1 MKGLKILG
9 LSLLA
14 VLLLSFP
21 VTAIE
26 STDVANKLNYESD
39 VIYQIL
45 TDRFSDGDPTNNNP
59 YNIPNSY
66 DSTGKDVDKY
76 LGGDWQG
83 IINKISYLKSM
94 GVTAIWIT
102 PPQDNVDQ
110 PYLYNGVYYNA
121 YHGYWAKD
129 YFRPDEHWGSW
140 QKFDELVNTAH
151 LNGIKVVI
159 DFAPNHTSHRD
170 GYEYGGLYK
179 NGVLLGRANNDT
191 QGLFHHNGNRLDS
204 QTTRFDFQY
213 RDLANLADLSQENS
227 TVISYLNDAA
237 KLWLDHGIDG
247 IRNDAV
253 LHQNDAFLKTWA
265 DEINAYKPAFHFGE
279 YFTNKPDQNYGDY
292 RTFQDRTGISILDFE
307 YANTV
312 RRVFGSF
319 TENMNDLSNMLGY
332 TSRDYTYVNDAVT
345 FIDNHD
351 LVRFSTLQPNKAIF
365 HAALAFHLT
374 SRGTPVIYYGT
385 EQYISGADSDD
396 GRQFMPVFDTTTT
409 AYQVIKQLAGLR
421 KSNPALQYGT
431 TNVRWVNNDVIIYER
446 QFYDDL
452 VLVAVNRSGYS
463 YNISGLRTN
472 LPPATYNDFLGGL
485 LSGNSIVVN
494 ADGTVNSFV
503 LGPTE
508 VGVWQVRRLTTNSPQ
523 IGAVGPTMGRAGNK
537 IAIDG
542 EGFGTSVG
550 VVKFDT
556 VQASVVSWSNTHIEA
571 VVPNVAPGLRNVTV
585 TANGLTSN
593 AFAYQVLTGDQVQVI
608 FHVNAQ
614 TNLGE
619 NVYVVGNIDELGN
632 WDPSKAYMPFHNP
645 NYPEWFLPV
654 SVPAN
659 KTIEFKFIKKDA
671 NGNVIWE
678 GGTNRVFA
686 SPSSGSADTPLYY
699 WQ

>member
-21 VTAIE
+21 ITAIE

-45 TDRFSDGDPTNNNP
+45 TDRFSDGDPTNDNP

-129 YFRPDEHWGSW
+129 YFRPDEHWGNW

-179 NGVLLGRANNDT
+179 DGVLMGRANDDT

-351 LVRFSTLQPNKAIF
+351 LVRFSTIQPDKAIF

-396 GRQFMPVFDTTTT
+396 GRQLMPVFDTTTT

-446 QFYDDL
+446 QFYDDI
-452 VLVAVNRSGYS
+452 VLAAINRSGYS

-472 LPPATYNDFLGGL
+472 LPPATYSDFLGGL

-508 VGVWQVRRLTTNSPQ
+508 VGIWQVRKLTTNSPQ

-556 VQASVVSWSNTHIEA
+556 VQASVTSWSNTHIEA
-571 VVPNVAPGLRNVTV
+571 VVPNVAPSLRNVTV

-593 AFAYQVLTGDQVQVI
+593 AFACQVLTGDQVQVI

-659 KTIEFKFIKKDA
+659 KTLEFKFIKKDA

-678 GGTNRVFA
+678 GGTNRVLA